1 MVGFRPSAARP
12 FCPYSHAPPFPR
24 LSMNSSPQE
33 LKWLIVNLRAYW
45 LRHLGAIATAIL
57 TSIFSLADPLIVGWV
72 IDQFIKSPSSAVPL
86 IGAGLVMAAYEIRL
100 GLSAISTLW
109 AADTYQKLVMDLRLR
124 LLEHFDRLSLD
135 YHEAVTLGGKSFILV
150 DSVDDI
156 AVVGAEVIPLLARSV
171 FTGIAI
177 SLTMIIVSPRLS
189 IILLSALPL
198 YLFTTRHFKRQI
210 RETTEAANRALDRMS
225 QYVHE
230 HLATIPQIQ
239 ILSEEKRELSKA
251 ARLFADVK
259 HYQKGR
265 IQGEI
270 RYTVMNGTITALTC
284 AIVIGYGSHLALNKI
299 ISIGSLVVCYS
310 YLARLFEPI
319 GSIANAHTKFQKSAS
334 SIRRLQEFF
343 AISPS
348 VACSPLARRVRNPE
362 SILMECQDVC
372 FSYNRDRM
380 AVSCL
385 TYTLQPGERI
395 SIIGRS
401 GAGKS
406 TAAKLIARLY
416 DPQSGMVRING
427 DDLRSIE
434 LGQLRSLIHYMP
446 QHSVLFT
453 GTLEENLRYGNST
466 AAAPEL
472 HRAIEMAR
480 LEPVLQRM
488 PRGLHEM
495 LGPGGCQIS
504 GGERQRLALARA
516 MLCRPRILIL
526 DEATAFLDVTL
537 EAEIFAA
544 LRVHM
549 PETTLI
555 VISHRL
561 PAVTWAD
568 RHLLMNQGKLVAFAP
583 HHVLYR
589 ENSFY
594 RELYD
599 SAIEERSKFEA
610 AAHATG
616 TYPILPH
623 PARG

>member
-1 MVGFRPSAARP
+1 MVT
-12 FCPYSHAPPFPR
+12 
-24 LSMNSSPQE
+24 
-33 LKWLIVNLRAYW
+33 NLRAYW
-45 LRHLGAIATAIL
+45 PRHLGAIATAIL
-57 TSIFSLADPLIVGWV
+57 TSILSLADPLIVGWV
-72 IDQFIKSPSSAVPL
+72 IDRFIKSPSAAVPL
-86 IGAGLVMAAYEIRL
+86 IGAGLVMAAYEARL
-100 GLSAISTLW
+100 WLSAISTFW

-135 YHEAVTLGGKSFILV
+135 YHEAVTLGAKSFILI

-156 AVVGAEVIPLLARSV
+156 AAVGAEVISLLARSV

-177 SLTMIIVSPRLS
+177 SITMVIVSPRLS
-189 IILLSALPL
+189 LILLSALPL
-198 YLFTTRHFKRQI
+198 YLFITRYFKPQI
-210 RETTEAANRALDRMS
+210 RETTEAANRSLDRMS

-239 ILSEEKRELSKA
+239 ILSLEQRELSKA

-265 IQGEI
+265 ILGEI
-270 RYTVMNGTITALTC
+270 RYTVVNGTMTALTC
-284 AIVIGYGSHLALNKI
+284 AIVIGYGSHLALRGA

-319 GSIANAHTKFQKSAS
+319 GGIASAHTKFQKSAS
-334 SIRRLQEFF
+334 SIRRLQKFF

-348 VACSPLARRVRNPE
+348 VASSPSARHMGKPE
-362 SILMECQDVC
+362 NLLMECQNVC
-372 FSYNRDRM
+372 FSYNGDRM
-380 AVSCL
+380 AISGL
-385 TYTLQPGERI
+385 TCTLQPAERI
-395 SIIGRS
+395 SIVGKS

-406 TAAKLIARLY
+406 TAAKLLARLY
-416 DPQSGMVRING
+416 DPQSGLVRING
-427 DDLRSIE
+427 DDLRSID

-453 GTLEENLRYGNST
+453 GTLEENLRYGNPVAT
-466 AAAPEL
+466 ADDL
-472 HRAIEMAR
+472 HRAIELAR

-537 EAEIFAA
+537 EAEIFDG

-549 PETTLI
+549 PETTLV

-561 PAVTWAD
+561 PAVTWVD
-568 RHLLMNQGKLVAFAP
+568 RHLFLNQGQMVAFAP
-583 HHVLYR
+583 HTVLYR
-589 ENSFY
+589 ENNFY
-594 RELYD
+594 REFYD
-599 SAIEERSKFEA
+599 SAVEERPKLEA
-610 AAHATG
+610 AANASG
-616 TYPILPH
+616 THPVLVR